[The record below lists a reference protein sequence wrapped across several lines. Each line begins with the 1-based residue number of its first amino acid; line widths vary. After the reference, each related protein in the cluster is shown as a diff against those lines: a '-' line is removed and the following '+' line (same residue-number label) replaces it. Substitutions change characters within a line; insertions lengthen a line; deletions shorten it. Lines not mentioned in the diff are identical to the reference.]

1 MIWMHKS
8 LITNFFFLDIH
19 SKPLCKDSGQ
29 GLCPLLVE
37 QPSCL
42 KVPSFNTHNNF
53 MKNSRTDIC
62 ILKIRKLA

>member
-8 LITNFFFLDIH
+8 LITNFFFFFLDIH
-19 SKPLCKDSGQ
+19 SKPLCKDSGL

-42 KVPSFNTHNNF
+42 KVPSFDTH
-53 MKNSRTDIC
+53 KTSW
-62 ILKIRKLA
+62 KIEELTSVFWR